1 MIRAYEKSAAGN
13 VASIL
18 NKQSA
23 EGIGVHCEVRQSG
36 ISMRP
41 MQSSSWQKKKNVIL
55 SWWDRMDAAASVG
68 SSLAALPSKCSLS
81 ASAGT
86 RLPLDLV
93 DARDPAG
100 RVPLWMMRLRMR
112 PTNALAIL
120 GICVVSGIGPTQAQ
134 TTLGDA
140 KRGQE
145 LSQRVCSG
153 CHSVSPGS
161 AATVN
166 ADVPTFAAIAS
177 RPDITAE
184 RLAGRIIV
192 PHPPMPNVQLTVVEM
207 RDIIA
212 YILSLR
218 QR

>member
-1 MIRAYEKSAAGN
+1 
-13 VASIL
+13 
-18 NKQSA
+18 
-23 EGIGVHCEVRQSG
+23 
-36 ISMRP
+36 
-41 MQSSSWQKKKNVIL
+41 
-55 SWWDRMDAAASVG
+55 
-68 SSLAALPSKCSLS
+68 
-81 ASAGT
+81 
-86 RLPLDLV
+86 
-93 DARDPAG
+93 
-100 RVPLWMMRLRMR
+100 MMRLRMR
-112 PTNALAIL
+112 LTNALAML
-120 GICVVSGIGPTQAQ
+120 GLFVLSGIAPTQAQ
-134 TTLGDA
+134 TPLGDV

-145 LSQRVCSG
+145 LSQRVCSV

-161 AATVN
+161 AATLN

-192 PHPPMPNVQLTVVEM
+192 PHPPMPNVQLTVAEM